1 MDRHSPLRLHVP
13 EPTGRPGQATD
24 FSYLHLSPA
33 GAIRR
38 PPLETSA
45 RDTADLAY
53 TLIRVLDDEGKA
65 VGPWD
70 PKLSADQLKRG
81 LRGGPAF
88 DAAPLCREPGA
99 GRTGAHRA
107 RRARARAQR
116 EMRVVALLLVLGN
129 LAFFA

>member
-33 GAIRR
+33 GSVRKPA
-38 PPLETSA
+38 LESNA

-53 TLIRVLDDEGKA
+53 SLIRVLDDEGKA

-70 PKLSADQLKRG
+70 PKLSPDQLKRG
-81 LRGGPAF
+81 LRGMV
-88 DAAPLCREPGA
+88 R
-99 GRTGAHRA
+99 
-107 RRARARAQR
+107 
-116 EMRVVALLLVLGN
+116 
-129 LAFFA
+129 